1 MSSLIKHMEPNP
13 EKSSHKALTMSIVH
27 SSIKNAIKF
36 LLVLCLLFAIM
47 VVSALIPREAVRPKM
62 LESAEYMCE
71 RQSTFLVRD
80 FLTASVIGR
89 YADCITISIAYYLD
103 ENHPVESAMWTSF
116 YGAHTS
122 RMNELLLEGISE
134 DLSPNQEYLRYWHG
148 SSAVIRFLHLFW
160 NIRTIYIF
168 HAILMAGLYILLLYL
183 LIRNGMLPETLA
195 FTLSMVIV
203 SVWYVPLCLEY
214 TWMFLVMLVAAIL
227 AIRSSLDCRYSHI
240 GVFFL
245 VTGMVAAYLDFL
257 TTETLTLLI
266 PLLFILRI
274 RSRQGMGENWA
285 IMVKSCISWGIGYVG
300 MWVSK
305 WILASVILNQNV
317 MPMVIDHIDERL
329 NGSFGLSGLAFIKAA
344 IARNLKCLFPYEYGI
359 SGAVLVFV
367 FIVVVVIIPVA
378 RNRVTIRE
386 KINKQIIPV
395 YVFIATVPFIR
406 FAVLRNHSYAHR
418 FFTHRALA
426 SSILALCFIVIELV
440 EYRRKEYA

>member
-1 MSSLIKHMEPNP
+1 MSRLFAAITEMKNVCSVIEYI
-13 EKSSHKALTMSIVH
+13 LTFS
-27 SSIKNAIKF
+27 
-36 LLVLCLLFAIM
+36 LVLCLLFALTIGT
-47 VVSALIPREAVRPKM
+47 ALIPRDAVRPKM

-80 FLTASVIGR
+80 FLTASVIDR

-103 ENHPVESAMWTSF
+103 ENHPVESSMWTSF

-160 NIRTIYIF
+160 NIKTIYIF
-168 HAILMAGLYILLLYL
+168 HAVLMAGLYTILLIL
-183 LIRNGMLPETLA
+183 LIKKHMLPEALA
-195 FTLSMVIV
+195 FTLSMIIV
-203 SVWYVPLCLEY
+203 SVWFVPLCLEY
-214 TWMFLVMLVAAIL
+214 TWMFLVMFVAAIIGL
-227 AIRSSLDCRYSHI
+227 RLPEKHI
-240 GVFFL
+240 GNFFL
-245 VTGMVAAYLDFL
+245 ITGMVAAYLDFL

-274 RSRQGMGENWA
+274 RSRQGKGDSWA
-285 IMVKSCISWGIGYVG
+285 ITIKSCILWGIGYLG

-317 MPMVIDHIDERL
+317 MPMVTDHIDERL
-329 NGSFGLSGLAFIKAA
+329 NGSFGLSGFAFIKAA
-344 IARNLKCLFPYEYGI
+344 FARNLKCLFPYEYGI

-367 FIVVVVIIPVA
+367 FIIVVVIIPVA
-378 RNRVTIRE
+378 KDRMKIRE
-386 KINKQIIPV
+386 KINTHIIPI
-395 YVFIATVPFIR
+395 YVFIALIPFIR

-426 SSILALCFIVIELV
+426 STILALCFIVLECIEWNKKRSCRYPL
-440 EYRRKEYA
+440 KQGS